1 MELTNEL
8 VVAGVAAVFALAALV
23 VAIWAARR
31 VGKVDRYI
39 AAVEG
44 DGAGLVSSVQH
55 QADQIR
61 ELRTDLLVVHDNTTL
76 LRRMAR
82 ESLSRIGLVRYD
94 AFDGLAGAMSFSLAL
109 MDETGSG
116 VLVSAIAGRSDS
128 RLYTKPIV
136 DGACEYE
143 LTDEERTAME
153 RALAG
158 ESEEA
163 IVEVRRPRSRARAR
177 AS

>member
-8 VVAGVAAVFALAALV
+8 LVAAAACLVALIAIGVA
-23 VAIWAARR
+23 WWSARR

-39 AAVEG
+39 AAMEG
-44 DGAGLVSSVQH
+44 DGAGLVSTIQH
-55 QADQIR
+55 QADQLR

-82 ESLSRIGLVRYD
+82 ESLSRVALVRYD

-109 MDETGSG
+109 MDEAGNG
-116 VLVSAIAGRSDS
+116 LVVSAISGRSDS
-128 RLYTKPIV
+128 RLYAKPII

-143 LTDEERTAME
+143 LTDEEHTAIE
-153 RALAG
+153 RAVAG
-158 ESEEA
+158 QDEETF
-163 IVEVRRPRSRARAR
+163 VEVSRARAR